1 MAIPVYL
8 GTIGVGAP
16 TTLVPPNAAIWELI
30 GLAGSPLGG
39 PGQQPPAL
47 SPYLWTWDVTPAGP
61 GGVTIFRGI
70 TVSFWT
76 QGAFG
81 LGVQPLVDG
90 FLVGQTSVF
99 TSAQA
104 GEQKCEVE
112 FNARGSRL
120 SAQVTF
126 GGPQWIQLVTGPA
139 FSPVTGSV
147 ELRDITY
154 AHVPLRAFPK

>member
-1 MAIPVYL
+1 MAIPVFL

-39 PGQQPPAL
+39 PGNQPDTL

-61 GGVTIFRGI
+61 GGVTIFRGV
-70 TVSFWT
+70 TVTIWT
-76 QGAFG
+76 QGPFG
-81 LGVQPLVDG
+81 ASVQPLVDG
-90 FLVGQTSVF
+90 FLVGQAQVF
-99 TSAQA
+99 TSNQG
-104 GEQKCEVE
+104 GEQKCEVQ

-120 SAQVTF
+120 SVQSQF
-126 GGPQWIQLVTGPA
+126 GGPSWTSSVNGPLFA
-139 FSPVTGSV
+139 PVTGGL